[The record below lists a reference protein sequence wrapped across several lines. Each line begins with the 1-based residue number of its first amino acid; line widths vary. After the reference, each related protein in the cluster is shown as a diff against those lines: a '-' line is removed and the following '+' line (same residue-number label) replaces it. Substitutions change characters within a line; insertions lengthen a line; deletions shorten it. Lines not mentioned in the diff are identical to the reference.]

1 MNYKPLTVLNLINMF
16 KYIADN
22 HKSLDG
28 FQYGDKYEAN
38 NRARDTCARLYL
50 QFPIIIN
57 YTDMGYKTFAFTMM
71 ILSKYGRQNPTV
83 STDRTEEIL
92 KYQEISKCE
101 KIAESILYQLFQSA
115 PNFGI
120 EWNLENNVSGVT
132 MENVFN
138 DDLVGVALDLRISG
152 RQDWNGCT
160 DLFDDG
166 FVLKDF
172 C

>member
-1 MNYKPLTVLNLINMF
+1 MF
-16 KYIADN
+16 EYIANN

-38 NRARDTCARLYL
+38 NRATDTCARLYL

-57 YTDMGYKTFAFTMM
+57 YTETGSKSFAFTMM
-71 ILSKYGRQNPTV
+71 ILSKHGRQNPTV

-101 KIAESILYQLFQSA
+101 KIAESIFFQLNELAGF
-115 PNFGI
+115 PI
-120 EWNLENNVSGVT
+120 DWKIENNITAVT

-166 FVLKDF
+166 FILKNF